1 MYLKGQLKER
11 KPQWLTTLYAS
22 LPSFLNAVTQDI
34 QGLNPTH
41 FAIFLWGAEIKLYC
55 SIRESHS
62 FWNSMLSG
70 TSSQF
75 LYYFGSQI

>member
-11 KPQWLTTLYAS
+11 KLQWLPTLYAS
-22 LPSFLNAVTQDI
+22 LPSFLNVVTQDI

-41 FAIFLWGAEIKLYC
+41 FPIFLWCAEIKLYC
-55 SIRESHS
+55 SIREFHS

-70 TSSQF
+70 TASWF
-75 LYYFGSQI
+75 LYYFGS